1 MRYIFLFYVF
11 HFLEQVIIS
20 VQQMEEQ
27 VTEVEKEVP
36 AGSKTME
43 RCIKSDNTLA
53 PRPPSK

>member
-1 MRYIFLFYVF
+1 MYLSI
-11 HFLEQVIIS
+11 FLEQVIIS

-27 VTEVEKEVP
+27 VTEVEKNVP
-36 AGSKTME
+36 AGSNTME